1 MIIQVKV
8 PKWGLTME
16 KAEVV
21 RWVKQEGDTVQK
33 DEHLVE
39 MMTEKIT
46 NYIDA
51 PESGILSK
59 IMVKEGESAEV
70 GQVVAEIETGAG

>member
-21 RWVKQEGDTVQK
+21 KWVKQEGDTVQK

-51 PESGILSK
+51 PESGVLSK

-70 GQVVAEIETGAG
+70 GQVVAEIETGVG

>member
-1 MIIQVKV
+1 
-8 PKWGLTME
+8 
-16 KAEVV
+16 
-21 RWVKQEGDTVQK
+21 
-33 DEHLVE
+33 

-51 PESGILSK
+51 PESGVLSK

-70 GQVVAEIETGAG
+70 GQVVAKIGTGAR